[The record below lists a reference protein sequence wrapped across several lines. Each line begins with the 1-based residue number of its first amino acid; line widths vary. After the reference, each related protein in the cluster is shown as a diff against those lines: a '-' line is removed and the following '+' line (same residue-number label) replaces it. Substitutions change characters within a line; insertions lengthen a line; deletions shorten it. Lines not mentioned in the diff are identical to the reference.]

1 MNTSLNLSK
10 EELIAIKHLIEYYK
24 GIELEYMTDEEINI
38 ADNLS
43 NKVCLKLREIKDKD
57 FYING
62 IELEEGKLYKLV
74 NNPNEW
80 GENEMWVFRFD
91 YIQCSTDTTDKLL
104 MSKSCFSLDKEL
116 KDIECYNFTPSALC
130 SLSELNRGNFQLFPC
145 NEGEI
150 KAFEYFEN
158 LGKKNNDLK
167 GYYLENQILGWNA
180 LVNEFLNKK

>member
-62 IELEEGKLYKLV
+62 VKMNIGKLYNISYDDDGVDRKCIIKFNGFDGFNIYLESEV
-74 NNPNEW
+74 CFASYIIDRKVVCYVTSGSKIW
-80 GENEMWVFRFD
+80 GDKNCIKSISEV
-91 YIQCSTDTTDKLL
+91 TDE
-104 MSKSCFSLDKEL
+104 KE
-116 KDIECYNFTPSALC
+116 INAY
-130 SLSELNRGNFQLFPC
+130 
-145 NEGEI
+145 
-150 KAFEYFEN
+150 
-158 LGKKNNDLK
+158 NDLIERIAPNDSIVTNDIDW
-167 GYYLENQILGWNA
+167 ENILSGNYQ
-180 LVNEFLNKK
+180 LD